1 MGATP
6 TQSAT
11 LRPCTIRGPCPD
23 TRESVELRRL
33 GDLKGAN
40 PNRIS
45 SSGHGCPDRQR
56 LDQRPW
62 LVLAERHCTMV
73 NCNPNCNLAHDSW
86 AQLVAV
92 FKIASATTPPAALTC
107 TFDHLLIRQTH
118 GHPAHIPRARVL
130 DDGDVIPCLQSPA
143 KESRTVPGLVRSA
156 SRI

>member
-92 FKIASATTPPAALTC
+92 FKIAIVDVEDRGHRAGHNRSTSTELPASIHSSRHQGDAPSSTVAESTC
-107 TFDHLLIRQTH
+107 A
-118 GHPAHIPRARVL
+118 G
-130 DDGDVIPCLQSPA
+130 
-143 KESRTVPGLVRSA
+143 
-156 SRI
+156 